1 MYGIAEHHQLRHQ
14 VTIGA
19 QDLQADGFGP
29 NPFYHCLLAELLPR
43 PGELPGPPVGYALFF
58 FGYSVNHGR
67 LVYLENLYVE
77 APYRGRGIGKT
88 LLSEVA
94 KVSLAHGCV
103 EMKLMVMEGNHRA
116 AAFYQGLGACDTTAD
131 EGWHC
136 VELGGLALHRLAGE
150 EL

>member
-1 MYGIAEHHQLRHQ
+1 MNPARRPWRPGGAGLSPSVCMYGIAEHHQLRHQ

-19 QDLQADGFGP
+19 Q
-29 NPFYHCLLAELLPR
+29 
-43 PGELPGPPVGYALFF
+43 GPPVGYALFF

>member
-1 MYGIAEHHQLRHQ
+1 MNPARRPWRPGGAGLSPSVCMYGIAEHHQLRHQ

-43 PGELPGPPVGYALFF
+43 PGELP
-58 FGYSVNHGR
+58 
-67 LVYLENLYVE
+67 
-77 APYRGRGIGKT
+77 GRGIGKT

>member
-1 MYGIAEHHQLRHQ
+1 MNPARRPWRPGGAGLSPSVCMYGIAEHHQLRHQ

-77 APYRGRGIGKT
+77 APYRGHPAQPNNSTQQKPTQPSKATGGQI
-88 LLSEVA
+88 SPDVP
-94 KVSLAHGCV
+94 HGDDG
-103 EMKLMVMEGNHRA
+103 EGPRHWE
-116 AAFYQGLGACDTTAD
+116 DTA
-131 EGWHC
+131 E
-136 VELGGLALHRLAGE
+136 
-150 EL
+150 